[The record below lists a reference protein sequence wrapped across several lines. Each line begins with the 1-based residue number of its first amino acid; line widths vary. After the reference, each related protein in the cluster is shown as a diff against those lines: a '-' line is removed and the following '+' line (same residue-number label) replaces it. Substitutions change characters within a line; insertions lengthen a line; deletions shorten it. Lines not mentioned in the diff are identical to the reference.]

1 MNRFFAMTGV
11 ALLTAGL
18 MLAHE
23 ARLHGANA
31 FIGEVTAVT
40 GKGLQLKT
48 KTGVVTVN
56 YSSKT
61 KFEMNEKPSN
71 KKALK
76 VGDKV
81 GVAGSKLPSGEVM
94 ANEVLIGYVDPPAAE
109 KKPVAGEHKHDGE
122 KGDHKHDAKSDH
134 KH

>member
-1 MNRFFAMTGV
+1 MNRIY
-11 ALLTAGL
+11 ALATVTLITAGL
-18 MLAHE
+18 LLSHE

-31 FIGEVTAVT
+31 FIGEATAVSAT
-40 GKGLQLKT
+40 GLQLKT
-48 KTGVVTVN
+48 RTGIVKVN

-61 KFEMNEKPSN
+61 KFERNEKPAA
-71 KKALK
+71 KADLK

-94 ANEVLIGYVDPPAAE
+94 ANEVLIGYVDPPAPAAE
-109 KKPVAGEHKHDGE
+109 KKKTE
-122 KGDHKHDAKSDH
+122 HKHDAKDAPH